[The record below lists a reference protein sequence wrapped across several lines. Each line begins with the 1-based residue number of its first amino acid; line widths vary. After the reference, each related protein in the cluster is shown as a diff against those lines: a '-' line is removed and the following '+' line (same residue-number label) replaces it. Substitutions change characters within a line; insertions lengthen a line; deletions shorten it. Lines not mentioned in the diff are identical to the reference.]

1 MFDLTVSRL
10 STCSIASALGLC
22 SIHLFFTREKL
33 ASLIHK
39 DLKKQNTKD
48 AQGMY
53 KHCKLSLIL
62 NDGNTEHN
70 VLCWRPAVFFI
81 QFKKN
86 ILCFK
91 EIHSLLLMISKM
103 GCTLFTSDISMASIS
118 LQFRRGL
125 TSLSTIC
132 YNAIKERYLPSSAQL
147 IVVNPTDYVLL
158 VTDNQQL
165 MPTHVVSI
173 YWCVC
178 KQS

>member
-22 SIHLFFTREKL
+22 SIQLFFTREKL

-39 DLKKQNTKD
+39 DLKKQHTKD

-53 KHCKLSLIL
+53 RHCKSSLIL
-62 NDGNTEHN
+62 NDGNTVHN

-81 QFKKN
+81 QFKKD

-103 GCTLFTSDISMASIS
+103 GCTLFTSDISMASIQCS
-118 LQFRRGL
+118 LGEGWFL
-125 TSLSTIC
+125 FLSTIC

-147 IVVNPTDYVLL
+147 IVVNPADYVLL
-158 VTDNQQL
+158 VTDNQ
-165 MPTHVVSI
+165 
-173 YWCVC
+173 
-178 KQS
+178 